1 MAAHTESHTVTF
13 QRDMIRALQPKSY
26 DLKMSSLIDSIA
38 TKSLTGR
45 GWSFDDMG
53 YSEDTEQTE
62 VGHRYYARI
71 QIAFQHPT
79 NVPGSSE
86 FASILYTIYGR
97 AMTNAFGN
105 WTLTEVDGNEYA
117 APEDDDSVTS
127 KIDKEM
133 IGYADCEIPD
143 DWTSHF
149 EHLYGLDPHIARV
162 RSAVDA
168 AVRSNFRNRFNAVLV
183 GPPGCGKSDIAESMK
198 RALGEDAVMSFDAT
212 ATTAAG
218 MIKELN
224 DRDILPRIVIFEEI
238 EKASES
244 AMQPLL
250 GILDQ
255 RGEIRKTTAR
265 GSIQRD
271 TKCLAIATVN
281 DYALFQRLQA
291 GALKSR
297 FSNTIFF
304 NRPTRET
311 LSRILHREV
320 SKVDGNAEW
329 VRPALD
335 YCEDHDIDDP
345 REVIAFCLC
354 GADDLLTGDYQK
366 MMDATAAPQE

>member
-1 MAAHTESHTVTF
+1 MTAHIESHIVTF

-26 DLKMSSLIDSIA
+26 NLKMGSLIDSIA

-45 GWSFDDMG
+45 GWAFDDLG
-53 YSEDTEQTE
+53 YSEDDDQTDVE
-62 VGHRYYARI
+62 HRYYARV
-71 QIAFQHPT
+71 QINFQHPT

-86 FASILYTIYGR
+86 FASILYTLYGR

-105 WTLTEVDGNEYA
+105 WTLIKVDGNDYA

-143 DWTSHF
+143 DWSSHF

-168 AVRSNFRNRFNAVLV
+168 AVRSNFRNRFNVVLV
-183 GPPGCGKSDIAESMK
+183 GPPGCGKSDVAESM
-198 RALGEDAVMSFDAT
+198 RQALGEDAVMSFDAT

-224 DRDILPRIVIFEEI
+224 DRDILPRVVVFEEI
-238 EKASES
+238 EKATEA

-281 DYALFQRLQA
+281 DYNLFKRLQA
-291 GALKSR
+291 GALSSR
-297 FSNTIFF
+297 FSNTVFF

-311 LSRILHREV
+311 LSMILHREV
-320 SKVDGNAEW
+320 AKVDGNSEW
-329 VRPALD
+329 VKPALD
-335 YCEDHDIDDP
+335 YCEDHGIDDP
-345 REVIAFCLC
+345 RQVIAFCLC
-354 GADDLLTGDYQK
+354 GADDLLSGDYQK
-366 MMDATAAPQE
+366 MMDATAEPQD